1 MKKKSSK
8 SAKFVKQTGIFWNEL
23 NLLNNFRLPKS
34 SNIFLWQTM
43 HFHVL
48 NIWVIPETAIK
59 IFNNE
64 YHDGKKIYSSSHSL
78 KYPRYMAM
86 HRQTNDGDYN
96 SGNSLASMW
105 TRDHEY
111 HAEREKNKTRTQII
125 ISTNLYRYMRAAGWE
140 QRRKY
145 SGVDPNDSKWQ

>member
-1 MKKKSSK
+1 MS
-8 SAKFVKQTGIFWNEL
+8 
-23 NLLNNFRLPKS
+23 
-34 SNIFLWQTM
+34 TM
-43 HFHVL
+43 T
-48 NIWVIPETAIK
+48 E
-59 IFNNE
+59 
-64 YHDGKKIYSSSHSL
+64 KKIYSSSHSL

-111 HAEREKNKTRTQII
+111 HAEREKIKTRTQII
-125 ISTNLYRYMRAAGWE
+125 ISTNLYRYMKAAGWE